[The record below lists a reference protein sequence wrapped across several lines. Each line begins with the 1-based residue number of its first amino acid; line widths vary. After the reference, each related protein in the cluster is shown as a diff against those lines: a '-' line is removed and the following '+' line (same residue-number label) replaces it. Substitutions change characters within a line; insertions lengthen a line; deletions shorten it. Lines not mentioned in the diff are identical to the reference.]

1 MKGKNTIME
10 FEWKEVKF
18 KDCIV
23 SLNTGLN
30 PRNNFVLGE
39 GNLKYITAKNLTTY
53 GTIDF
58 NKSDVINEE
67 AKRIIHKRS
76 DIQIGDILLSSRA
89 PIGHCHLIK
98 EEPDYFDIGESIF
111 SIRVNKNVVM
121 PEYLCLY
128 LASDFFVRLAAKQ
141 TTGSIIK
148 EIRISDLMET
158 KVIVPP
164 LQIQMTISD
173 CLNRID
179 RKLEL
184 NNKVNDNLQK
194 QLKLMY
200 DYWFTQFDFPD
211 EFGKPYKTS
220 GGAMKYNDTLK
231 RDIPLGWEVKNLL
244 DVVSWESN
252 SQPPKSEFIY
262 KPKPGYIRFIQN
274 RDYESS
280 NYTTFIPYKKN
291 LSTVN
296 RYDILMD
303 KYGDA
308 GAVRYGIDGA
318 FNVALGKINVNLS
331 NAQEYIRSFLESDAV
346 YAYLHNSCMA
356 STRASLNES
365 NLSMLNIVIPPK
377 DILQNYQLFA
387 HNIRHLIL
395 QTVDETKKFLELRDW
410 LLPMLMNGQAT
421 ITN

>member
-184 NNKVNDNLQK
+184 NNKVNDNL
-194 QLKLMY
+194 
-200 DYWFTQFDFPD
+200 
-211 EFGKPYKTS
+211 
-220 GGAMKYNDTLK
+220 A
-231 RDIPLGWEVKNLL
+231 
-244 DVVSWESN
+244 
-252 SQPPKSEFIY
+252 
-262 KPKPGYIRFIQN
+262 
-274 RDYESS
+274 
-280 NYTTFIPYKKN
+280 
-291 LSTVN
+291 
-296 RYDILMD
+296 
-303 KYGDA
+303 A
-308 GAVRYGIDGA
+308 
-318 FNVALGKINVNLS
+318 
-331 NAQEYIRSFLESDAV
+331 
-346 YAYLHNSCMA
+346 
-356 STRASLNES
+356 
-365 NLSMLNIVIPPK
+365 
-377 DILQNYQLFA
+377 
-387 HNIRHLIL
+387 
-395 QTVDETKKFLELRDW
+395 
-410 LLPMLMNGQAT
+410 
-421 ITN
+421 